1 MIYSCEYCHFVFE
14 NEDFSKQCPDCGK
27 YTVRPATEA
36 EEREYYRI
44 QIELASGLDNWYQQ
58 REEET

>member
-1 MIYSCEYCHFVFE
+1 MICTCTHCGYTFE
-14 NEDFSKQCPDCGK
+14 NAEIPEQCPDCGK
-27 YTVRPATEA
+27 YAVRRATEQ

-58 REEET
+58 KEED